1 MAFSNPMPLPGSLP
15 SPLPPGPML
24 PSPLPSYYVPDFELE
39 LQGQPIPAVLRASV
53 TKVHFEE
60 SLEAADRVEVEFANQ
75 GLQLLDHPL
84 FELGASMQLSLGYRP
99 AGITQV
105 FKGNV
110 TGVDPVFPA
119 SGMPTITISAHDYMA
134 RLTEGTKE
142 RSFPW
147 FLPDSLIAVIVAG
160 ENFLITEPDPAAA
173 AVGALNVF
181 NQEPR
186 SQYKQSDYKFLRQIA
201 AEYGFDMW
209 VDGDFMNF
217 RFLLPELPPPPV
229 ALTWGQSLVEFS
241 PHHTSIGE
249 AVAITLKVW
258 IQEIK
263 TELAVQAR
271 WDGDTLSFRVIPAM
285 FAELDQSVDVSIGYP
300 DIPLDNP
307 VDAVKWVLGDLRR
320 RINNRTTG
328 KGTSIGDPR
337 LRVGQ
342 VISLLGLGQ
351 TFSGS
356 NYRLTSVSHT
366 LDSSGYKTGFDVRR
380 ELV

>member
-1 MAFSNPMPLPGSLP
+1 
-15 SPLPPGPML
+15 
-24 PSPLPSYYVPDFELE
+24 
-39 LQGQPIPAVLRASV
+39 LRAAV
-53 TKVHFEE
+53 TRVHFEE

-75 GLQLLDHPL
+75 GLQLLDNPL
-84 FELGASMQLSLGYRP
+84 FQLDTQVRLSLGYRP
-99 AGITQV
+99 AEISQV

-119 SGMPTITISAHDYMA
+119 SGMPTITISAHDYLA
-134 RLTEGTKE
+134 RLTEGSKE

-147 FLPDSLIAVIVAG
+147 FLPDSVIAVIVAA

-181 NQEPR
+181 NQQPR

-209 VDGDFMNF
+209 VDGDAMNF
-217 RFLLPELPPPPV
+217 RFLLPELPPPQV
-229 ALTWGQSLVEFS
+229 ELAWGKSLVEFS

-249 AVAITLKVW
+249 LVSVTLRVW
-258 IQEIK
+258 VQELK

-271 WDGDTLSFRVIPAM
+271 WDGDSLSFRVIPALL
-285 FAELDQSVDVSIGYP
+285 AEQDETVDVGVGIP

-307 VDAVKWVLGDLRR
+307 VDAIKWVTGDLRR

-328 KGTSIGDPR
+328 KGSALGDPR

-342 VISLLGLGQ
+342 VISLSGLGQ
-351 TFSGS
+351 AFSGS
-356 NYRLTSVSHT
+356 NYRLTSVAHT
-366 LDSSGYKTGFDVRR
+366 LDSAGYKTGFEVRK
-380 ELV
+380 ELI

>member
-1 MAFSNPMPLPGSLP
+1 MA
-15 SPLPPGPML
+15 
-24 PSPLPSYYVPDFELE
+24 SPLPSYYVPDFELE
-39 LQGQPIPAVLRASV
+39 LQGQPIPADLRASV

-75 GLQLLDHPL
+75 WLRLLDNPL
-84 FELGASMQLSLGYRP
+84 FDLGTSMQLSVGYRP
-99 AGITQV
+99 TGITPV

-110 TGVDPVFPA
+110 SGVDPVFPA
-119 SGMPTITISAHDYMA
+119 SGMPTITISAHDYMF
-134 RLTEGTKE
+134 RLTEGSKE

-147 FLPDSLIAVIVAG
+147 FLPDSVIAVIVAG
-160 ENFLITEPDPAAA
+160 ESFLITEPDRAAA
-173 AVGALNVF
+173 VVGALNVF
-181 NQEPR
+181 NHRPR
-186 SQYKQSDYKFLRQIA
+186 SQYKQSDYDFLRQMA

-217 RFLLPELPPPPV
+217 RFLLSELPPPEIE
-229 ALTWGQSLVEFS
+229 LTWGKSLVEFS

-249 AVAITLKVW
+249 LAAVTLKVW

-285 FAELDQSVDVSIGYP
+285 YAEMHETLGAGIGIP

-307 VDAVKWVLGDLRR
+307 VDAVKWVLSDLRR
-320 RINNRTTG
+320 RVNNRTTG
-328 KGTSIGDPR
+328 KGTALGDPR

-342 VISLLGLGQ
+342 VITLSGLGQ

-366 LDSSGYKTGFDVRR
+366 LDSSGYRTGFEVRK

>member
-1 MAFSNPMPLPGSLP
+1 MATT
-15 SPLPPGPML
+15 
-24 PSPLPSYYVPDFELE
+24 LPSYYIPDFEVVLG
-39 LQGQPIPAVLRASV
+39 GQPIPAQLRASV

-75 GLQLLDHPL
+75 GLLLLDDPL
-84 FELGASMQLSLGYRP
+84 FQLKAPLELSLGYRP
-99 AGITQV
+99 SGIVQV
-105 FKGNV
+105 FQGEV
-110 TGVDPVFPA
+110 SGIDPVFPA
-119 SGMPTITISAHDYMA
+119 AGMPTVTISAHDYMF
-134 RLTEGTKE
+134 RLTEGSKE

-147 FLPDSLIAVIVAG
+147 FLPDSVLAVIVAA

-173 AVGALNVF
+173 VVGALNVF

-209 VDGDFMNF
+209 VDGSFMNF
-217 RFLLPELPPPPV
+217 RFLLPSLPRPELE
-229 ALTWGQSLVEFS
+229 LTWGESLVEFA
-241 PHHTSIGE
+241 PHYTSIGE
-249 AVAITLKVW
+249 LVSVNLKVW
-258 IQEIK
+258 IQEIQ

-271 WDGDTLSFRVIPAM
+271 WDGDSLSFRVIPAM
-285 FAELDQSVDVSIGYP
+285 FAELDETVDVGIGLP

-307 VDAVKWVLGDLRR
+307 VDAVKWVLGELRR

-328 KGTSIGDPR
+328 KGAALGDPR

-342 VISLLGLGQ
+342 VITLSGLGQ
-351 TFSGS
+351 AFSGS

-366 LDSSGYKTGFDVRR
+366 LDGSGYKTAFEVRR

>member
-1 MAFSNPMPLPGSLP
+1 MSN
-15 SPLPPGPML
+15 
-24 PSPLPSYYVPDFELE
+24 LPSYYVPDFELT
-39 LQGQPIPAVLRASV
+39 LQGQPIPADLRASV
-53 TKVHFEE
+53 MKVHFEE
-60 SLEAADRVEVEFANQ
+60 SLEAADRVEVELANQ
-75 GLQLLDHPL
+75 GLRLLDDPL
-84 FELGASMQLSLGYRP
+84 FSLNASMELSLGYRP
-99 AGITQV
+99 SGILPV
-105 FKGNV
+105 FKGTL
-110 TGVDPVFPA
+110 TGIDPVFPA
-119 SGMPTITISAHDYMA
+119 SGMPTITLSAHDYMS

-147 FLPDSLIAVIVAG
+147 FLPDSLVAVIVAG

-173 AVGALNVF
+173 VVGALNVF

-217 RFLLPELPPPPV
+217 RFLLPELPPPEIR
-229 ALTWGQSLVEFS
+229 LTWGESLVEFA
-241 PHHTSIGE
+241 PHYTSIGE
-249 AVAITLKVW
+249 LVAITLKVW
-258 IQEIK
+258 IQELQ

-271 WDGDTLSFRVIPAM
+271 WDGDSVSFRVIPAM
-285 FAELDQSVDVSIGYP
+285 FAEMDETVDVGIGLP

-307 VDAVKWVLGDLRR
+307 VDAVKWVIGDLRR

-328 KGTSIGDPR
+328 KGTALGDPR

-342 VISLLGLGQ
+342 VITLDGIGDS
-351 TFSGS
+351 FSGS
-356 NYRLTSVSHT
+356 NYRLTGVSHT
-366 LDSSGYKTGFDVRR
+366 VDASGYKTGFEVRK

>member
-1 MAFSNPMPLPGSLP
+1 MA
-15 SPLPPGPML
+15 
-24 PSPLPSYYVPDFELE
+24 SPLPSYYIPDFELE
-39 LQGQPIPAVLRASV
+39 LQGQPIPADLRASV

-75 GLQLLDHPL
+75 GLRLLDNPL
-84 FELGASMQLSLGYRP
+84 LGLATPMQLSLGYRP
-99 AGITQV
+99 AGITPV
-105 FKGNV
+105 FKGEV
-110 TGVDPVFPA
+110 SGVDPVFPA
-119 SGMPTITISAHDYMA
+119 SGMPTITVSAHDYMF
-134 RLTEGTKE
+134 RLTEGSKE

-147 FLPDSLIAVIVAG
+147 FLPDSVIAVIVAG

-173 AVGALNVF
+173 VVGALNMF
-181 NQEPR
+181 NQRPR

-209 VDGDFMNF
+209 VDGDFMDF
-217 RFLLPELPPPPV
+217 RFLLPELPPPEIEL
-229 ALTWGQSLVEFS
+229 AWGESLVEFS

-249 AVAITLKVW
+249 LAAVTLKVW
-258 IQEIK
+258 IQEIQ

-271 WDGDTLSFRVIPAM
+271 WDGDTLGFRVIPAM
-285 FAELDQSVDVSIGYP
+285 FAELDETVDVGIGLP

-307 VDAVKWVLGDLRR
+307 VDAVKWVLSDLRR

-328 KGTSIGDPR
+328 KGTALGDPR

-342 VISLLGLGQ
+342 VITLSGLGQ
-351 TFSGS
+351 AFSGS
-356 NYRLTSVSHT
+356 SYRLTSVSHT
-366 LDSSGYKTGFDVRR
+366 IDSSGYKTGFEVRK

>member
-1 MAFSNPMPLPGSLP
+1 MMATT
-15 SPLPPGPML
+15 
-24 PSPLPSYYVPDFELE
+24 LPSYYVPDFSLS
-39 LQGQPIPAVLRASV
+39 LGGQPIPADMRASV

-75 GLQLLDHPL
+75 GLRLLDNPL
-84 FELGASMQLSLGYRP
+84 FQLTNSIELSLGYQP
-99 AGITQV
+99 NGIVQV
-105 FKGNV
+105 FKGV
-110 TGVDPVFPA
+110 LTSIDPVFPA
-119 SGMPTITISAHDYMA
+119 GGMPTITISAHDYMY
-134 RLTEGTKE
+134 RLTEGSKE

-173 AVGALNVF
+173 IVGALNLF

-217 RFLLPELPPPPV
+217 RFLLPQMPAPQVELK
-229 ALTWGQSLVEFS
+229 WGESLVEFS
-241 PHHTSIGE
+241 PKHTSIGE
-249 AVAITLKVW
+249 LVAITLKVW
-258 IQEIK
+258 IQEIQ

-285 FAELDQSVDVSIGYP
+285 FAEMDETVDVGIGLP

-328 KGTSIGDPR
+328 KGTAIGDPR

-342 VISLLGLGQ
+342 VITLSGLGS

-366 LDSSGYKTGFDVRR
+366 LDSGGYKTAFEVRM
-380 ELV
+380 ELI

>member
-1 MAFSNPMPLPGSLP
+1 MTST
-15 SPLPPGPML
+15 
-24 PSPLPSYYVPDFELE
+24 LPSYYVPEFELE
-39 LQGQPIPAVLRASV
+39 LNGQMVPSDLRASV
-53 TKVHFEE
+53 TRVHFEE

-75 GLQLLDHPL
+75 GLRLLDHPL
-84 FELGASMQLSLGYRP
+84 FQLDTSVQLALGYRSS
-99 AGITQV
+99 GILPV
-105 FKGNV
+105 FKGTV
-110 TGVDPVFPA
+110 SGVDPVFPA
-119 SGMPTITISAHDYMA
+119 SGMPTITISAHDYMF
-134 RLTEGTKE
+134 RLTEGSKE

-147 FLPDSLIAVIVAG
+147 FLPDSVIAVIVAA

-173 AVGALNVF
+173 IVGALNVF

-217 RFLLPELPPPPV
+217 RFLLAGLPAPEVEL
-229 ALTWGQSLVEFS
+229 AWGQSLVEFS

-249 AVAITLKVW
+249 LLAVTLKIWV
-258 IQEIK
+258 QELQ

-271 WDGDTLSFRVIPAM
+271 WDGDSLSFRVIPAM
-285 FAELDQSVDVSIGYP
+285 FAEMDETVEVGIGLP

-307 VDAVKWVLGDLRR
+307 VDAIKWVLGDLRR
-320 RINNRTTG
+320 RINHRTTG
-328 KGTSIGDPR
+328 KGTAIGDPR

-342 VISLLGLGQ
+342 VITLSGIGQ
-351 TFSGS
+351 AFSGS
-356 NYRLTSVSHT
+356 TYRLTSVSHT
-366 LDSSGYKTGFDVRR
+366 FDSSGYKTGFEVRK

>member
-1 MAFSNPMPLPGSLP
+1 MTSL
-15 SPLPPGPML
+15 
-24 PSPLPSYYVPDFELE
+24 LPSYYVPDFELE
-39 LQGQPIPAVLRASV
+39 LQGQPIPADLRACV
-53 TKVHFEE
+53 TRVHFEE

-75 GLQLLDHPL
+75 GLRLLDNPL
-84 FELGASMQLSLGYRP
+84 FGLGTSMQLSLGYRP

-105 FKGNV
+105 FKGDV

-119 SGMPTITISAHDYMA
+119 SGMPTMTISAHDYMA
-134 RLTEGTKE
+134 RLTEGSKE

-147 FLPDSLIAVIVAG
+147 FLPDSVIAVIVAA

-173 AVGALNVF
+173 VVGALNVF

-217 RFLLPELPPPPV
+217 RFLLPELPPPQV
-229 ALTWGQSLVEFS
+229 ELTWGKSLVEFS

-249 AVAITLKVW
+249 LVAITLKVW
-258 IQEIK
+258 IKEIQ

-285 FAELDQSVDVSIGYP
+285 FAEQDETIDVGIGLP

-328 KGTSIGDPR
+328 KGTALGDPR

-342 VISLLGLGQ
+342 VITLSGLGQ

-356 NYRLTSVSHT
+356 NYRLTGVSHT
-366 LDSSGYKTGFDVRR
+366 LDSSGYKTGFEVRR
-380 ELV
+380 ELI